1 MIAVAETAPDR
12 RPSDREAVRW
22 IICFIVA
29 AAVHGVVALS
39 LMMHFSKTLE
49 DSGIDAPVVLLDLPE
64 SLVPSI
70 APVQDLP
77 PGPMEQEE
85 SQAVPPPPKE
95 EIRPP
100 EPEAE
105 VALPKLDPEP
115 PKPEP
120 PAEEKQATAPAPT
133 RTPPNSVIRWQSALA
148 THIQQYQR
156 YPASARARGESGV
169 ATVTF
174 TIDHEGRLV
183 RSSIVQSSGSA
194 ALDQETLAAL
204 ARALPM
210 PRPPEQASEA
220 DLTFVM
226 PMRFNIR

>member
-1 MIAVAETAPDR
+1 MSAVAEMMPDR
-12 RPSDREAVRW
+12 RSEVLRW
-22 IICFIVA
+22 VLCFAIA
-29 AAVHGVVALS
+29 ATLHGVAGVS
-39 LMMHFSKTLE
+39 LLYHFSQASE
-49 DSGIDAPVVLLDLPE
+49 DSGIDTPVVLLDLPA

-70 APVQDLP
+70 APLQDLS

-85 SQAVPPPPKE
+85 SQATPPPPKE
-95 EIRPP
+95 ETKPP

-105 VALPKLDPEP
+105 IALPKLDPEP
-115 PKPEP
+115 PKPDP

-133 RTPPNSVIRWQSALA
+133 RTPPKSVFRWQSELA
-148 THIQQYQR
+148 AHIQHYQR
-156 YPASARARGESGV
+156 YPAVARSRGESGV

-183 RSSIVQSSGSA
+183 RSSIVHSSGSA

-210 PRPPEQASEA
+210 PRPPEQATDA

-226 PMRFNIR
+226 PMRFNTR